1 MKCCTYQTAAL
12 VDAGDDDFMLKTAML
27 KVFSTDL
34 LWEIVNDTIQINGGK
49 AYFTDEPF
57 ERMMRDARIN
67 MIGEGANDVLRVF
80 IALVGMRDVGLELEG
95 ILAVLHN
102 PWGQVSQLGRF
113 TARQVASVL
122 AITEMEVKSAGLET
136 DAVGLG
142 RATRILGRN
151 VQKLLARYK
160 TDVLDRQH
168 HLARIAD
175 AATELYVSA

>member
-12 VDAGDDDFMLKTAML
+12 VDAGDDDFMLETAML

-57 ERMMRDARIN
+57 ERMMRD
-67 MIGEGANDVLRVF
+67 
-80 IALVGMRDVGLELEG
+80 VGLELEG
-95 ILAVLHN
+95 VLAALHN
-102 PWGQVSQLGRF
+102 PCGQVSQLGRF

-142 RATRILGRN
+142 RATRSLSRN
-151 VQKLLARYK
+151 AQKLLARYK